1 PHAIRLALGSLPLET
16 LRQALETIRE
26 TILYEENL

>member
-1 PHAIRLALGSLPLET
+1 LGSLQPQT

-26 TILYEENL
+26 TTLYEENL